1 MPSMPNGSA
10 PLSEIIN
17 EEEHHT
23 GPELKRTGRSE
34 IVQPPS
40 LIYCTLFYTHH
51 PYYKLVTFSMFLD
64 SYEA

>member
-34 IVQPPS
+34 LVQPPS
-40 LIYCTLFYTHH
+40 LIYGTLLHT
-51 PYYKLVTFSMFLD
+51 LTIL
-64 SYEA
+64 

>member
-34 IVQPPS
+34 LVQPPP
-40 LIYCTLFYTHH
+40 LIYCILFTYITHIIFELSI
-51 PYYKLVTFSMFLD
+51 K
-64 SYEA
+64 